1 MARPYTGK
9 NTVGESRV
17 TQKNGVIYVYER
29 TSKYDRETK
38 MTITTGRRLKG
49 KILPGTTEIVPTR
62 PRKKRSVNKD
72 GENSVLHDILKY
84 PPNDIKFDPPEGGV
98 ERYFYTDEKVEDH
111 GFRCSSQRRFK
122 NHGHNRMPSS
132 CAATCS

>member
-38 MTITTGRRLKG
+38 TTITTGRRLKG
-49 KILPGTTEIVPTR
+49 KILPGTTEIIPTR
-62 PRKKRSVNKD
+62 PKKKRSVSKD
-72 GENSVLHDILKY
+72 GENSA
-84 PPNDIKFDPPEGGV
+84 PNSETK
-98 ERYFYTDEKVEDH
+98 
-111 GFRCSSQRRFK
+111 
-122 NHGHNRMPSS
+122 
-132 CAATCS
+132 A

>member
-17 TQKNGVIYVYER
+17 TLKNGVIYVYER

-49 KILPGTTEIVPTR
+49 KILPETTEIVPTR
-62 PRKKRSVNKD
+62 PH
-72 GENSVLHDILKY
+72 GERTASSA
-84 PPNDIKFDPPEGGV
+84 
-98 ERYFYTDEKVEDH
+98 DH
-111 GFRCSSQRRFK
+111 SPRI
-122 NHGHNRMPSS
+122 N
-132 CAATCS
+132 